1 MSVYKTQSL
10 LTINLATGMDLSGA
24 SVTRILY
31 QKPNNGTKGYWTAT
45 VSGQNLVYEVQNGDI
60 DKEGTWLF
68 QSYIEV
74 GGKKGFGLVAKQ
86 VFEPNL
92 SAT

>member
-31 QKPNNGTKGYWTAT
+31 KKPNGIKSYWTAT
-45 VSGQNLVYEVQNGDI
+45 VSGQNLQYVVSNGDI
-60 DKEGTWLF
+60 DVEGTWQF

-74 GGKKGFGLVAKQ
+74 GGKKGYGLVAKQ

-92 SAT
+92 Q

>member
-31 QKPNNGTKGYWTAT
+31 KKPNGTKGYWTAT
-45 VSGQNLVYEVQNGDI
+45 VSSQNLQYVVSNGDI
-60 DKEGTWLF
+60 DQEGTWQF

-92 SAT
+92 Q